1 MQLKS
6 LVFIENYKMFKAG
19 TKFTF
24 CKDKLN
30 IIIGAGGSGKSILVK
45 ILCDIINSKEKL
57 FEGCIEAEY
66 FVTEYCEETIIIDDA
81 ICILNESEINN
92 LFNIFNKYMY
102 ELNKQVIVTVRSPYY
117 SKEKI
122 SDANWI
128 KL

>member
-6 LVFIENYKMFKAG
+6 LVFIENYKIFKAE

-45 ILCDIINSKEKL
+45 ILCDVINTKNKS
-57 FEGCIEAEY
+57 FSHIETEY
-66 FVTEYCEETIIIDDA
+66 FMTGDYEETIIIDDA
-81 ICILNESEINN
+81 ICILNEAEINS
-92 LFNIFNKYMY
+92 LFNILNKYIY
-102 ELNKQVIVTVRSPYY
+102 EMNKQVIVTVCSPYY

-122 SDANWI
+122 SDTNWI